1 MGEDFMDVQ
10 VEDRGAFSW
19 VQVGLEGEEQF
30 VSESGAMF
38 RASTNI
44 DIEVTTRGGKGGGI
58 LSGIGRSLAGESFFL
73 STYRSLDGQPG
84 DVGLAP
90 THQGEI
96 RKIELDGS
104 ARWLCTGGSY
114 LGSARSLELDTAFQG
129 IGGMLSGESLSF
141 MGVTGEGPL
150 VVTAFGKLTEIE
162 VDGNFTVDTGHVVAF
177 EETLSYSVGKA
188 AKSFIKSFLVG
199 EGLVLKFSGRGRVY
213 VQSHNPDE
221 FGKSL
226 GSMLPPRREG

>member
-1 MGEDFMDVQ
+1 MDVH

-19 VQVGLEGEEQF
+19 VQVDLEGEEQF

-44 DIEVTTRGGKGGGI
+44 DIDVTTRGGGRGGI
-58 LSGIGRSLAGESFFL
+58 LGGIGRSLAGESFFL
-73 STYRSLDGQPG
+73 STYRSMDGRPG
-84 DVGLAP
+84 EVGLAP

-96 RKIELDGS
+96 REIDLDGS

-114 LGSARSLELDTAFQG
+114 LASSRSLELDTSFQG
-129 IGGMLSGESLSF
+129 LGGMLSGESLSF

-150 VVTAFGKLTEIE
+150 VVAAFGKLSEIE

-177 EETLSYSVGKA
+177 EETLSYSIGKA
-188 AKSFIKSFLVG
+188 SGSFIQSFLAG

-221 FGKSL
+221 FGQSL
-226 GSMLPPRREG
+226 GSMLPPRRA

>member
-1 MGEDFMDVQ
+1 MDVQ

-44 DIEVTTRGGKGGGI
+44 DIEVTTRGGGGGGV
-58 LSGIGRSLAGESFFL
+58 LGGIGRSLSGESFFL
-73 STYRSLDGQPG
+73 STYRSTDGRPG
-84 DVGLAP
+84 EVGLAP

-96 RKIELDGS
+96 QKIDLDGS
-104 ARWLCTGGSY
+104 GRWLCTGGSY
-114 LGSARSLELDTAFQG
+114 LCSSRSLDLETSFQG

-150 VVTAFGKLTEIE
+150 VVTAFGKMSVID

-177 EETLSYSVGKA
+177 EETLNYSIGKA
-188 AKSFIKSFLVG
+188 ANSFIKSFLVG

-221 FGKSL
+221 FGRSL
-226 GSMLPPRREG
+226 GSMLPPRRE

>member
-1 MGEDFMDVQ
+1 MDVQ

-19 VQVGLEGEEQF
+19 VLVGLEGEDQF

-44 DIEVTTRGGKGGGI
+44 DIEVTTRGGKKGGGLMGAIGGGI
-58 LSGIGRSLAGESFFL
+58 ARSLAGESFFL
-73 STYRSLDGQPG
+73 STYRSMDGRPG
-84 DVGLAP
+84 EVGLAP

-96 RKIELDGS
+96 RKIDLDGS

-114 LGSARSLELDTAFQG
+114 LASSRSLELDTSFQG
-129 IGGMLSGESLSF
+129 LGGMLSGESLSF

-150 VVTAFGKLTEIE
+150 VVTAFGKMSEIE
-162 VDGNFTVDTGHVVAF
+162 VDGKFTVDTGHVVAF
-177 EETLSYSVGKA
+177 EETLSYSIGKA
-188 AKSFIKSFLVG
+188 SSSFIQSFLAG

-221 FGKSL
+221 FGQSL
-226 GSMLPPRREG
+226 GSKLPPRRE